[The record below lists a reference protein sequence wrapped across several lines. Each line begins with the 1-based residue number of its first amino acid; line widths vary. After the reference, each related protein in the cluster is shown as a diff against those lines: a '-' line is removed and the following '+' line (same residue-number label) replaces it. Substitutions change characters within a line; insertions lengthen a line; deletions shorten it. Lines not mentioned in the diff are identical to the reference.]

1 MRLAV
6 TVATLSHPEPLARD
20 RVLQRAVTGI
30 GAHCPE
36 YVAEELP
43 LRVSITF
50 LLSTGFCL
58 LSVSSAIEAFDT
70 ANRLA
75 RRPVYSWRFVSI
87 QERNVESASG
97 ISLECASDIA
107 AEMTG
112 NPQAEATDIVFVA
125 CDRPASQILMAK
137 VRRYLQAVHRRGAK
151 LVGTDGGTLLL
162 AEAGFLDGKRCAVHW
177 QHLPEFDSRYPR
189 VDADCHLY
197 EVGDRLM
204 TCAGQTASLDLA
216 MNLVRLDLG
225 AEIASQ
231 LCNHHVV
238 EQVRSSRHRQRR
250 PDLSSIEINNPRLAA
265 AIAIMKTNLAQ
276 PLPLVTLAR
285 RIGMS
290 RRQVERLFEVEGQ
303 QAPARFYLFVR
314 LEKAQKM
321 LQMTDMSIVEVGR
334 ACGFISASH
343 FSKCYRK
350 RFGHSP
356 RREREP
362 F

>member
-20 RVLQRAVTGI
+20 RVLQRAVAGS
-30 GAHCPE
+30 GAHCHEFVPE
-36 YVAEELP
+36 ALP
-43 LRVSITF
+43 LRVSIAF
-50 LLSTGFCL
+50 LLSPGFCL
-58 LSVSSAIEAFDT
+58 FSVSAAIEAFDT

-75 RRPVYSWRFVSI
+75 RRSVYTWRFVSL
-87 QERNVESASG
+87 QERNVESAAG
-97 ISLECASDIA
+97 VSLECSSDIA
-107 AEMTG
+107 GEMTG
-112 NPQAEATDIVFVA
+112 NHPTDIVFVA
-125 CDRPASQILMAK
+125 CDRPASQILMAR
-137 VRRYLQAVHRRGAK
+137 VRRYLQTVHRRGAK
-151 LVGTDGGTLLL
+151 LVATGGGTLLL

-177 QHLPEFDSRYPR
+177 QHLPEFDARYPR

-265 AIAIMKTNLAQ
+265 AIAIMKTNLSE
-276 PLPLVTLAR
+276 PLPLVSLAK